1 MIIWYLHKTIHS
13 IRADIYL
20 KMFHFR
26 FHAKSLARMRQLLI
40 IVSIVTI
47 FTTLSWT
54 IITFFGESVWEVPDP
69 ETYNQTMTVQV
80 PRLML
85 HSWYPWDASQGLG
98 YLVAFILQVKL
109 ERITKFV
116 IVFISNDILQTF
128 VLFKL

>member
-1 MIIWYLHKTIHS
+1 MYKTIRS

-20 KMFHFR
+20 KIFYFR

-40 IVSIVTI
+40 IVSVVTI

-69 ETYNQTMTVQV
+69 ETFNQTMTVKV

-98 YLVAFILQVKL
+98 YLVAFILQVSL
-109 ERITKFV
+109 EHV
-116 IVFISNDILQTF
+116 IESIVVFISNDSL
-128 VLFKL
+128 